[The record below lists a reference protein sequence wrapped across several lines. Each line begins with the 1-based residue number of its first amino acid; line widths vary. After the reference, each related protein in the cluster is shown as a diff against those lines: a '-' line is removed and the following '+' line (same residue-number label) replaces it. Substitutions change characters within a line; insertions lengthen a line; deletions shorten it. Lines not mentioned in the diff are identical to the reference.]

1 MKSVFKNLFSRAVSF
16 PFIIILLLVILVYC
30 NSLGNGFLNWDDA
43 FCINSKTTRSLD
55 RDNLKEIFTPGNKI
69 DSGNYYRPVPLVSLA
84 LDFYIWFSNPA
95 GFHLS
100 ALLIFLTTLLFMYLT
115 VIRLFDNKG
124 IAFVTV
130 LLFAIHPVN
139 TEVVNWISCRFP
151 LLGNLFSFMSFYF
164 FILFIEKNKIKFFIL
179 SLVFY
184 IMSVLSQPNSA
195 ILVMAMILYLYC
207 FSQKIPGRSTGFKMA
222 IVTPYFIVCGV
233 YAFLLY
239 FFNSSNRIGQLKEVV
254 FYYRLLT
261 GIDIFGKYVLLI
273 FWPFNL
279 SALYSVEIKESFMS
293 YSVILSFLLIIIF
306 TAWLLYSFFRDR
318 EICFALGWI
327 FLFYLPVSNIF
338 FLLDFSMADR
348 YLYFSFFGISLAV
361 AILFHR
367 SVTYFSG
374 RKFIY
379 LFAIIIVLILA
390 VLSHNR
396 NEIWKNSFIFW
407 SDTVKK
413 VPFHPVAH
421 LGLALEYDRMG
432 LRKEA
437 IEEYKKVIALE
448 PDNFKARIN
457 LAANYYS
464 ERYFDGAM
472 GELKEALRIDPTFKM
487 AGELLRLIYKE
498 KLKEMSGSEAGF
510 KAISFQVDK
519 HLSKAMSSMETGNV
533 DIAIAEFEEALALN
547 PFCEEACYNLALL
560 YQEKRDFEK
569 AGNIILK
576 FSELFPDKKKEALEI
591 MKNLQENK

>member
-239 FFNSSNRIGQLKEVV
+239 FFNWPAKRSRILLQTP
-254 FYYRLLT
+254 YR
-261 GIDIFGKYVLLI
+261 D
-273 FWPFNL
+273 
-279 SALYSVEIKESFMS
+279 
-293 YSVILSFLLIIIF
+293 
-306 TAWLLYSFFRDR
+306 
-318 EICFALGWI
+318 
-327 FLFYLPVSNIF
+327 
-338 FLLDFSMADR
+338 
-348 YLYFSFFGISLAV
+348 
-361 AILFHR
+361 
-367 SVTYFSG
+367 
-374 RKFIY
+374 
-379 LFAIIIVLILA
+379 
-390 VLSHNR
+390 
-396 NEIWKNSFIFW
+396 
-407 SDTVKK
+407 
-413 VPFHPVAH
+413 
-421 LGLALEYDRMG
+421 
-432 LRKEA
+432 
-437 IEEYKKVIALE
+437 
-448 PDNFKARIN
+448 
-457 LAANYYS
+457 
-464 ERYFDGAM
+464 
-472 GELKEALRIDPTFKM
+472 
-487 AGELLRLIYKE
+487 
-498 KLKEMSGSEAGF
+498 
-510 KAISFQVDK
+510 
-519 HLSKAMSSMETGNV
+519 
-533 DIAIAEFEEALALN
+533 
-547 PFCEEACYNLALL
+547 
-560 YQEKRDFEK
+560 
-569 AGNIILK
+569 
-576 FSELFPDKKKEALEI
+576 
-591 MKNLQENK
+591 